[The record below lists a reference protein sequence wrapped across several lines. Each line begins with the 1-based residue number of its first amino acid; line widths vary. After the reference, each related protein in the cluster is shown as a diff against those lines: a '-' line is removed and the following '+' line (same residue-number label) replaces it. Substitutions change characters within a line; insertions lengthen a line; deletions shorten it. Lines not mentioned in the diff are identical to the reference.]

1 MNKKKKKKRKKKKKE
16 SHASKGY
23 ASYYNAKILNFF
35 NPELQPKNSESA
47 INNELIRLLSEL
59 TISRCDARTVSTI
72 CWA

>member
-1 MNKKKKKKRKKKKKE
+1 MNKKKQKQNKTKE

-35 NPELQPKNSESA
+35 NPELQHKNSESA
-47 INNELIRLLSEL
+47 IKNELIRLLSEL
-59 TISRCDARTVSTI
+59 TISRCDARTVSI